1 MNLIGFD
8 IGGTKCACVLGKMTA
23 SEDAIDIVD
32 KIAFPTMNGPEPSL
46 KALFGHAHELME
58 RNGLTAADIAGIG
71 ISCGG
76 PLDSRNGVILSPPNL
91 PGWDNVPVVAM
102 TEAHFGIRTLVQNDA
117 NACAMAEW
125 KYGAGKG
132 YRNVVF
138 FTFGT
143 GMGAGLI
150 LDGHLY
156 SGTTDLAGEVGHI
169 RLSERGPV
177 GFGKEGSFEGWCSGG
192 GIAQVGQ
199 IHARKRIQMGEKV
212 AYCASL
218 DDLPSVTAKSIAEA
232 AYAGDETAWTVYKT
246 VSEYLGRGLS
256 TVIDIINPEVIILGS
271 IYGRSRDLIE
281 EHMMRIIREESIAYS
296 ARACKIVPAM
306 LSENIGDMAALV
318 LGAEA
323 SRKPDIR

>member
-1 MNLIGFD
+1 MNILGFD
-8 IGGTKCACVLGKMTA
+8 IGGTKCAVVLGKTDCVETGIEIA
-23 SEDAIDIVD
+23 D
-32 KIAFPTMNGPEPSL
+32 KMAFPTEPGPE
-46 KALFGHAHELME
+46 KTIAKLFETAHQVLE
-58 RNGLTAADIAGIG
+58 RNNLTTDDIIGIG

-76 PLDSRNGVILSPPNL
+76 PLDSKNGIVLSPPNL
-91 PGWDNVPVVAM
+91 PGWDEIHIVEM
-102 TEAHFGIRTLVQNDA
+102 TEKHFGVKAFVQNDA

-132 YRNVVF
+132 YDNVIF

-150 LDGHLY
+150 LDGRLY

-199 IHARKRIQMGEKV
+199 IYARKRIQMGEKV

-218 DDLPSVTAKSIAEA
+218 ADLPSVTAKNIAEA
-232 AYAGDETAWTVYKT
+232 AHNGDETALDVYKT
-246 VSEYLGRGLS
+246 ISEYLGRGLS
-256 TVIDIINPEVIILGS
+256 TIIDILNPQVIILGS
-271 IYGRSRDLIE
+271 IYGRAKDLIDPYMLKVLE
-281 EHMMRIIREESIAYS
+281 QESISYS
-296 ARACKIVPAM
+296 VKACKIVPAA

-318 LGAEA
+318 LGVEA
-323 SRKPDIR
+323 SKKN

>member
-1 MNLIGFD
+1 MNILGFD
-8 IGGTKCACVLGKMTA
+8 IGGTKCAVVLGKTDCVETGIEIA
-23 SEDAIDIVD
+23 D
-32 KIAFPTMNGPEPSL
+32 KLAFPTEPGPE
-46 KALFGHAHELME
+46 KTIAKLFETAHQVLE
-58 RNGLTAADIAGIG
+58 RNNLTTDDIIGIG

-76 PLDSRNGVILSPPNL
+76 PLDSKNGIVLSPPNL
-91 PGWDNVPVVAM
+91 PGWDEIHIVEM
-102 TEAHFGIRTLVQNDA
+102 TEKHFGVKAFVQNDA

-132 YRNVVF
+132 YDNVIF

-150 LDGHLY
+150 LDGRLY

-199 IHARKRIQMGEKV
+199 IYARKRIQMGEKV

-218 DDLPSVTAKSIAEA
+218 ADLPSVTAKNIAEA
-232 AYAGDETAWTVYKT
+232 AHSGDETALDVYKT
-246 VSEYLGRGLS
+246 ISEYLGRGLS
-256 TVIDIINPEVIILGS
+256 TIIDILNPQVIILGS
-271 IYGRSRDLIE
+271 IYGRAKDLIDPYMLKVLE
-281 EHMMRIIREESIAYS
+281 QESISYS
-296 ARACKIVPAM
+296 VKACKIVPAA

-318 LGAEA
+318 LGVEA
-323 SRKPDIR
+323 SKKN

>member
-1 MNLIGFD
+1 MNILGFD
-8 IGGTKCACVLGKMTA
+8 IGGTKCAVVLGKTDCVETGIEIA
-23 SEDAIDIVD
+23 D
-32 KIAFPTMNGPEPSL
+32 KLAFPTEVGPE
-46 KALFGHAHELME
+46 KTIEKLFETAHQVLE
-58 RNGLTAADIAGIG
+58 RNNLTTDDIIGIG

-76 PLDSRNGVILSPPNL
+76 PLDSKNGIVLSPPNL
-91 PGWDNVPVVAM
+91 PGWDEIHIVEM
-102 TEAHFGIRTLVQNDA
+102 TEKHFGVKAFVQNDA

-132 YRNVVF
+132 YDNVIF

-150 LDGHLY
+150 LDGRLY

-199 IHARKRIQMGEKV
+199 IYARKRIQMGEKV

-218 DDLPSVTAKSIAEA
+218 ADLPSVTAKNIAEA
-232 AYAGDETAWTVYKT
+232 AHNGDETAIEVYKT
-246 VSEYLGRGLS
+246 ISEYLGRGLS
-256 TVIDIINPEVIILGS
+256 TIIDILNPQVIILGS
-271 IYGRSRDLIE
+271 IYGRAKDLIDP
-281 EHMMRIIREESIAYS
+281 HMYKLLEQESISYS
-296 ARACKIVPAM
+296 IRACKIVPAA

-318 LGAEA
+318 LGVEA
-323 SRKPDIR
+323 SKKN

>member
-1 MNLIGFD
+1 MNILGFD
-8 IGGTKCACVLGKMTA
+8 IGGTKCAVVLGKTDCVETGIEIA
-23 SEDAIDIVD
+23 D
-32 KIAFPTMNGPEPSL
+32 KLAFPTEPGPE
-46 KALFGHAHELME
+46 KTIAKLFETAHQVLE
-58 RNGLTAADIAGIG
+58 RNNLTTDDIIGIG

-76 PLDSRNGVILSPPNL
+76 PLDSKNGIVLSPPNL
-91 PGWDNVPVVAM
+91 PGWDEIHIVEM
-102 TEAHFGIRTLVQNDA
+102 TEKHFGVKAFVQNDA

-132 YRNVVF
+132 YDNVIF

-150 LDGHLY
+150 LDGRLY

-199 IHARKRIQMGEKV
+199 IYARKRIQMGEKV

-218 DDLPSVTAKSIAEA
+218 ADLPSVTAKNIAEA
-232 AYAGDETAWTVYKT
+232 AHNGDETALDVYKT
-246 VSEYLGRGLS
+246 ISEYLGRGLS
-256 TVIDIINPEVIILGS
+256 TIIDILNPQVIILGS
-271 IYGRSRDLIE
+271 IYGRAKDLIDPYMLKVLE
-281 EHMMRIIREESIAYS
+281 QESISYS
-296 ARACKIVPAM
+296 VKACKIVPAA

-318 LGAEA
+318 LGVEA
-323 SRKPDIR
+323 SKKN